1 MTPDPRLVSP
11 DMPAEDALRIMLQ
24 HGFRHL
30 PVVEGKEVLG
40 VIRLR
45 DLLAA
50 RIRRPAAPAAPTD
63 TADAVPT
70 VGVG

>member
-1 MTPDPRLVSP
+1 
-11 DMPAEDALRIMLQ
+11 MPAEDALRIMLQ

-30 PVVEGKEVLG
+30 PVVEGKEALG

-50 RIRRPAAPAAPTD
+50 RIRRPAAPAAP
-63 TADAVPT
+63 ADAVPT
-70 VGVG
+70 AGAG